1 LNVIYH
7 DHPRAYAEN
16 KSGILTAVHPLH
28 EACIHIA
35 YNQEVDDMI
44 SNTLLTDWGKKARE
58 VGRDKLTPMA
68 AEIDRNGVY
77 DPRNLGILIAE
88 GLIAPPIPKEYGGL
102 GIKEVE
108 FQEIM
113 REISRAS
120 TSAASMITCQMMA
133 AYGIMSGASESQKQR
148 YLPRMAK
155 GELIGTPAIT
165 ETHAGSD
172 VGAIRTEAKLQG
184 DRYILDGKKALVSY
198 LGVADIYLTFAKTA
212 PDKGNKGITAF
223 IVHATNRGLTCGE
236 PLQKMG
242 QRGLSTGAFT
252 LDACEVP
259 AEDRVGEEGQGFYIA
274 MDLLNRSRLLVA
286 SQALGTATAAFEA
299 ALEYA
304 KTRTAFGKPLIAQQA
319 IAFKLADMAIKLHNA
334 QLSASHAAQKID
346 EGKDKDYI
354 LDIAIAKVYASEI
367 AREVTN
373 DAVQIHGGIGY
384 TSEYPVER
392 YYRDQRV
399 MELYGGTSEI
409 QRVVISRI
417 LSGES
422 KLK

>member
-1 LNVIYH
+1 
-7 DHPRAYAEN
+7 
-16 KSGILTAVHPLH
+16 
-28 EACIHIA
+28 
-35 YNQEVDDMI
+35 MI
-44 SNTLLTDWGKKARE
+44 SAVLQTDWGKKARE
-58 VGRDKLTPMA
+58 IGRTKLTPIA

-77 DPRNLGILIAE
+77 DPRNLEILIAE

-102 GIKEVE
+102 GMKEVE
-108 FQEIM
+108 FQELM

-133 AYGIMSGASESQKQR
+133 AYGIMSGGSESQKQR

-155 GELIGTPAIT
+155 GEIIGTPAIT
-165 ETHAGSD
+165 EVHAGSD
-172 VGAIRTEAKLQG
+172 VGAIKTQAERMG
-184 DRYILDGKKALVSY
+184 DHYLLNGQKALISY

-223 IVHATNRGLTCGE
+223 IVEATNPGLTCGE
-236 PLQKMG
+236 PLRKMG
-242 QRGLSTGAFT
+242 QRGLSTGSLT
-252 LDACEVP
+252 LDACKVP
-259 AEDRVGEEGQGFYIA
+259 VEDRIGEEDRGFYIA
-274 MDLLNRSRLLVA
+274 MDLLNRSRLVVA

-304 KTRTAFGKPLIAQQA
+304 KSRIAFGKPLIAQQA
-319 IAFKLADMAIKLHNA
+319 ISFKLADMAIKLQNA
-334 QLSASHAAQKID
+334 QLSASHAAQKVD
-346 EGKDKDYI
+346 NGDDYI

-409 QRVVISRI
+409 QRMVICRI